1 MPVVPS
7 PKFQLTVYGE
17 VPPVVTAV
25 KVTGEF
31 TDGLAGRKAK
41 LVARGQLVTQTAPKA
56 LSKFGAPPSLDVSEA
71 SPQAASIVDKYE

>member
-1 MPVVPS
+1 M
-7 PKFQLTVYGE
+7 YGK

-31 TDGLAGRKAK
+31 TDGFEGRKVK

-56 LSKFGAPPSLDVSEA
+56 LSKSGAPASWEVSEA
-71 SPQAASIVDKYE
+71 SAHAASIVDK

>member
-7 PKFQLTVYGE
+7 PKFQVTVYGE

-31 TDGLAGRKAK
+31 NDGLAGRKVK
-41 LVARGQLVTQTAPKA
+41 LVARGQLVTQAALKA
-56 LSKFGAPPSLDVSEA
+56 LSMFGAPASLELSDD
-71 SPQAASIVDKYE
+71 SPHAASIVDR